1 MRPDAQGARWG
12 TPAARWILTATILGS
27 GLAALDA
34 TMVNV
39 ALPAIG
45 EEFDASL
52 AGLQWTLNA
61 YSLTLAGLMLVGGS
75 LGDRLGRRRVFQAGV
90 VWFAAAS
97 FLCGVS
103 PDITTLSIARGLQG
117 IGGAL
122 LTPGSLAILEA
133 SFARQDRSRAIGA
146 WSGISGIAAAIG
158 PLLGGWLVDAL
169 SWRWIFFINAPVA
182 LLVVVVAAKHVPES
196 RGSQSVSG
204 YDIRGAVL
212 GATSLGTVSWALIRA
227 GEAGLSV
234 TEIVLAGLG
243 VMLLTLFLRHE
254 RRARDAML
262 PLQMFDSRQ
271 FSSANVVTFAVYGG
285 MAGMF
290 FLLVLYLQQVGGY
303 SPTAAGAALIPVT
316 GLMLVLSSRAGAV
329 AERIGPR
336 LPMGIGP
343 LLMAAGLLL
352 MLRIGESPNYV
363 RDILPA
369 VALFGLG
376 LTATVTPLTATVL
389 AAVDERHSGVASGV
403 NNAVSRTA
411 QLLVVAA
418 LPALAGLT
426 GDAYTDQAAFQDGF
440 RVAMV
445 LSAVLVAAGGI
456 IALLTISNKLHEDKP
471 ACPASRLDRQLH
483 CAIDGTPIEG
493 SQRSREITSTA
504 RRREVV
510 SPRGRSPAS

>member
-1 MRPDAQGARWG
+1 VSPAVTCIDAQGLRWG
-12 TPAARWILTATILGS
+12 TPQARWVLTATILGS
-27 GLAALDA
+27 GLASLDA

-45 EEFDASL
+45 EELDAGL

-61 YSLTLAGLMLVGGS
+61 YTLTLAALMLVGGS

-90 VWFAAAS
+90 AWFGAAS
-97 FLCGVS
+97 FLCGVA

-117 IGGAL
+117 VGGAL
-122 LTPGSLAILEA
+122 LTPGSLAILEG

-146 WSGISGIAAAIG
+146 WSGISGVAAAIG

-169 SWRWIFFINAPVA
+169 SWRWIFFINTPIA
-182 LLVVVVAAKHVPES
+182 LLVVIVAAKHVPES
-196 RGSQSVSG
+196 RASQAASAF
-204 YDIRGAVL
+204 DIRGAVL
-212 GATSLGTVSWALIRA
+212 GAAALGAVSWALIGA
-227 GEAGLSV
+227 GEAGLSAP
-234 TEIVLAGLG
+234 EIALAAFG

-254 RRARDAML
+254 RRTRDPML
-262 PLQMFDSRQ
+262 PLAMFKSRQ

-303 SPTAAGAALIPVT
+303 SPAAAGAALIPVT
-316 GLMLVLSSRAGAV
+316 GLMLVLSSRAGAL

-343 LLMAAGLLL
+343 LLMAGGLLL
-352 MLRIGESPNYV
+352 MLRIGESPSYIS
-363 RDILPA
+363 DILPA
-369 VALFGLG
+369 VALFGFG

-389 AAVDERHSGVASGV
+389 AAVDEGHSGVASGV

-426 GDAYTDQAAFQDGF
+426 GDAYTNPDAFQHGF

-445 LSAVLVAAGGI
+445 LGAVLIAAGGVT
-456 IALLTISNKLHEDKP
+456 ALLTISNKLRDGES
-471 ACPASRLDRQLH
+471 ACPASRLDRQIH

-493 SQRSREITSTA
+493 SQRSRDLTSTRA
-504 RRREVV
+504 P
-510 SPRGRSPAS
+510 S